1 MQINKWNNE
10 FWGFKGY
17 ILAKPGVNT
26 IPIYEMFAP
35 TMNDR
40 FYAFSWNEVQWQIN
54 DWKNENWGL
63 RGYILSEPEANTQ
76 PIYEMYSPLL
86 NDCSNLFL
94 SLFRFYARS

>member
-1 MQINKWNNE
+1 M
-10 FWGFKGY
+10 Y
-17 ILAKPGVNT
+17 
-26 IPIYEMFAP
+26 AP

-86 NDCSNLFL
+86 ND
-94 SLFRFYARS
+94 RFYVWSWEEVQMQISKWENEYWGHRGYVFSK

>member
-1 MQINKWNNE
+1 MN
-10 FWGFKGY
+10 FGDLKGY

-63 RGYILSEPEANTQ
+63 EVTYYQNQKLIH
-76 PIYEMYSPLL
+76 
-86 NDCSNLFL
+86 NLFMKCIR
-94 SLFRFYARS
+94 LF